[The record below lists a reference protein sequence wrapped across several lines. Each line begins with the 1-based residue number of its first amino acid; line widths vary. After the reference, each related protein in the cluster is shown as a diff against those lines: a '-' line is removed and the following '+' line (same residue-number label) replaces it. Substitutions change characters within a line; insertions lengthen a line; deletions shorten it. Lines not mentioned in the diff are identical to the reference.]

1 MKNKYLKI
9 LLPLVALVLLVGV
22 YFLVNGEKDEIK
34 LSFPSNPTTG
44 YDWTYYVDNEGIIEI
59 DEEYK
64 STCKEGMV
72 GCGGTKVFEIEGV
85 KSGEVTLTFKY
96 KRNWEETEYDKVA
109 IYKLKVNSLKNVEI
123 ISKSGNYF
131 E

>member
-1 MKNKYLKI
+1 
-9 LLPLVALVLLVGV
+9 
-22 YFLVNGEKDEIK
+22 
-34 LSFPSNPTTG
+34 
-44 YDWTYYVDNEGIIEI
+44 
-59 DEEYK
+59 
-64 STCKEGMV
+64 MV

-85 KSGEVTLTFKY
+85 KKGKVTLTFKY

-109 IYKLKVNSLKNVEI
+109 IYKLKVNGLKNIEI